1 MENKFVACMKQIVLK
16 KLHKKI
22 LQVMQNK
29 ALTARALAQQ
39 SKIPYTTLMSV
50 LHGTSDTSVSN
61 FSAICD
67 GLGVSADTLLE
78 GIIQPAKLS
87 SSQVKSTPLPQFL
100 IVLISIV
107 KVTYCFLYDVNA
119 DSNVHAVLDFPLRC
133 GDETDFFIDS
143 VIATVEQLSKDL
155 NKKIDLKEVAVF
167 ASVQQF
173 GRKPSREKI
182 QNKGTKLFSN
192 FYLESDAVTNHD
204 AFFGEQNGICV
215 TINTG
220 DIITYSLDGGKT
232 IHALQGYGFPI
243 SDTAGNYWIGC
254 EAIKHVLNVVQGE
267 EANTL
272 VSDRVLGQY
281 NNDINFLSRVANES
295 PQEAYLKASSVVK
308 EFVAHQDKA
317 KEIIRKSFEL
327 LYKEVQFIDK
337 KTNTELPIVI
347 TGELAYLYEEFFD
360 KKRLLKI
367 KEKQSVTLLEH
378 GLKKLKQLA
387 LNHQGAEI
395 NEGRALPFA

>member
-1 MENKFVACMKQIVLK
+1 MKHVVLK

-22 LQVMQNK
+22 LQVMQDQG
-29 ALTARALAQQ
+29 LSARELAQK
-39 SKIPYTTLMSV
+39 SKIPYTTLMSI
-50 LHGTSDTSVSN
+50 LHGISDTSVSN

-67 GLGVSADTLLE
+67 GLRVNADTLLE
-78 GIIQPAKLS
+78 GIIESKALS
-87 SSQVKSTPLPQFL
+87 SAQQKSVRAPKFL
-100 IVLISIV
+100 IVFISIV
-107 KVTYCFLYDVNA
+107 KVTYCMLYDVKAEKAVN
-119 DSNVHAVLDFPLRC
+119 AVLDFPLRC
-133 GDETDFFIDS
+133 GDDADFFIDN
-143 VIATVEQLSKDL
+143 VAAAVEQLSKDL
-155 NKKIDLKEVAVF
+155 NKPVALKDVAVF

-173 GRKPSREKI
+173 GRKPSREKV
-182 QNKGTKLFSN
+182 QNKGAKLFSH

-254 EAIKHVLNVVQGE
+254 EAIKHVLNVIQGE
-267 EANTL
+267 EQNTL
-272 VSDRVLGQY
+272 VSDRILGQY

-327 LYKEVQFIDK
+327 LYDEVRFIDK
-337 KTNTELPIVI
+337 KTNSQLPIVI

-360 KKRLLKI
+360 KKRLVKI
-367 KEKQSVTLLEH
+367 EGQQSAILLEH
-378 GLKKLKQLA
+378 GLAKLKQLVSN
-387 LNHQGAEI
+387 NHQGEI